1 MFNSA
6 TKDPL
11 KWRHR
16 AEEARAMAE
25 DFTDPEAKQ
34 MMLGIA
40 EAYDELARRE
50 EGRDR
55 RTILEKV

>member
-16 AEEARAMAE
+16 SEEAREMAE
-25 DFTDPEAKQ
+25 DFTDPDAKQ
-34 MMLGIA
+34 MMLWIA
-40 EAYDELARRE
+40 EAYDQIARRE
-50 EGRDR
+50 EGKDMRKM
-55 RTILEKV
+55 LERA